1 MRREVLRFEHVTY
14 KEKDKVLLQDFDLNI
29 FEGEI
34 MGLLTIGAN
43 GLPALLKI
51 LSEYPPLYHGYIY
64 YRERMVDSWVE
75 GHHAVPR
82 ISVIGDT
89 SSLVEGQSVLTNI
102 MILRRGF
109 SQEFLNF
116 KLLNRQL
123 APFLKE
129 AGVSINPALP
139 VEKLTAFERIVV
151 EILRGVVADHRLIV
165 VQEISTIINDSQLHR
180 LYEIM
185 RYYAKKGFSFLYICP
200 HFEEQIQICDCVA
213 LMMHRR
219 ITKILPGVEMSKE
232 VVNRCSEE
240 YILRVQKRLSQPR
253 KKDGA
258 VVFSVEGLTGNYLKG
273 LDCMIREGE
282 CVAIQCLDQKISREL
297 FQVLLGKEEPA
308 AGKYFLLGKPVKINS
323 RSIAV
328 IMEHPWETMIYPDM
342 SVLDNLCICM
352 DHRVANVWR
361 AGNIRKSIRGMI
373 EEQMGPGISGKRMWE
388 LSDMEKSELVY
399 TRVLLQKP
407 KIVFCIQPFKGEDLS
422 HRLLIW
428 DMQKRLLD
436 RGIAVVILAVN
447 MADALSL
454 ADRVIR
460 IDKNTKVEEY
470 ERKDFHRLPPTVPW
484 YFMYQEDGLWGEG

>member
-14 KEKDKVLLQDFDLNI
+14 KEKEKVLLQDFDLNI

-43 GLPALLKI
+43 GLPAFLKI

-64 YRERMVDSWVE
+64 YREKLVDSWVE
-75 GHHAVPR
+75 GHQAIPR
-82 ISVIGDT
+82 ISMIGDT

-109 SQEFLNF
+109 GQNILNF

-123 APFLKE
+123 QPFLE
-129 AGVSINPALP
+129 ETGISLNPALP

-165 VQEISTIINDSQLHR
+165 VQEISAIINERQLKR

-185 RYYAKKGFSFLYICP
+185 RYYAKKGFSFLYISN

-213 LMMHRR
+213 LMMHQR
-219 ITKILPGVEMSKE
+219 ITKILRGEEMSKE
-232 VVNRCSEE
+232 VVNRCTRE

-253 KKDGA
+253 KKEGA
-258 VVFSVEGLTGNYLKG
+258 VVFSLEGITGKYLEGLS
-273 LDCMIREGE
+273 CSIREGE
-282 CVAIQCLDQKISREL
+282 CVAIQCLEQKVSREL
-297 FQVLLGKEEPA
+297 FQMLLGKEVPK
-308 AGKYFLLGKPVKINS
+308 AGKYFLLGKPVELNDRGIG
-323 RSIAV
+323 V
-328 IMEHPWETMIYPDM
+328 IMEHPWETMVFPHM
-342 SVLDNLCICM
+342 SVLDNLCFCI
-352 DHRVANVWR
+352 DHRVSNVWR
-361 AGNIRKSIRGMI
+361 AGNIKKSIRRMI
-373 EEQMGPGISGKRMWE
+373 EEQMGEGICKKRMWE

-399 TRVLLQKP
+399 TRILLQKP
-407 KIVFCIQPFKGEDLS
+407 RIVFCIQPFKGEDLK
-422 HRLLIW
+422 HRQLIW

-454 ADRVIR
+454 ADRVVR

-470 ERKDFHRLPPTVPW
+470 ERKDFHKLPPTVPW
-484 YFMYQEDGLWGEG
+484 YFMYQEM